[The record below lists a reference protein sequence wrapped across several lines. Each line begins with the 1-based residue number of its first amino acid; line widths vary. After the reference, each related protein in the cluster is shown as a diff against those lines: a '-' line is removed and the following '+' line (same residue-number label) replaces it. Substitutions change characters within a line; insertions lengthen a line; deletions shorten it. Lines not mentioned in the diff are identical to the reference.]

1 MGRIDPERLDSTTEA
16 DLARQA
22 TADEAEARQEAA
34 KLMLRPRKRLGL
46 KQAEFAAR
54 IELPLETI
62 RNWEQGRRYP
72 PGAAKSLV
80 KVLEKAPELALAALH

>member
-1 MGRIDPERLDSTTEA
+1 
-16 DLARQA
+16 
-22 TADEAEARQEAA
+22 
-34 KLMLRPRKRLGL
+34 MLRARKRLGL

-72 PGAAKSLV
+72 TGAAKSLL